1 MKRKINMQLLTIA
14 AVAMIATLILAVG
27 IFYELFQKEV
37 VDELK
42 AYAQVLSSTVNLQG
56 SNEYVYETNIDHIRV
71 TLIDENGKVTYDSYA
86 DEKIM
91 ENHSKR
97 KEVAEALTSGVG
109 EDSRI
114 SHTLSKNTFYYAIL
128 LKNGTILRVAKEVSS
143 IWNVFASGL
152 PIMLG
157 MAILI
162 YFICM
167 VLARF
172 LTRSIMEPIERLA
185 SDINHCSHI
194 STYKELIPFIQTI
207 QQQHEDIMRSA
218 KIRQEF
224 TANVSHELKTP
235 LTSISGYAE
244 LIENGMANGDDMI
257 RFARE
262 IRRNSERLLTLIND
276 IIRLSEL
283 DATEVE
289 VNFESVD
296 LYAIA
301 QNSMQLLAMNAQNHG
316 ITLSLEGEH
325 ANIVANRS
333 RIDEVVFNLCDNA
346 IRYNNRGG
354 KVMVHILKQDH
365 KVILSVKDTG
375 IGISKEHQERI
386 FERFYRVDQSRSKST
401 GGTGLGLAI
410 VKHIVAQHK
419 AELYLESEVGQG
431 TEIKIIFNEEKKDT
445 EE

>member
-1 MKRKINMQLLTIA
+1 MKRKINMQLLMIA
-14 AVAMIATLILAVG
+14 AVAMVATLVFAVG

-37 VDELK
+37 IDELK
-42 AYAQVLSSTVNLQG
+42 AYAEVLSSAVNLQG
-56 SNEYVYETNIDHIRV
+56 NNDYVQDMNINHIRV
-71 TLIDENGKVTYDSYA
+71 TLIDENGEVTYDSYA
-86 DEKIM
+86 DEKTM
-91 ENHSKR
+91 ENHSGR
-97 KEVAEALTSGVG
+97 KEVAEALTNGVG
-109 EDSRI
+109 EDSRM

-143 IWNVFASGL
+143 IWSVFASGL
-152 PIMLG
+152 PIIG
-157 MAILI
+157 SVAVLI
-162 YFICM
+162 YLICM

-172 LTRSIMEPIERLA
+172 LTKSLVAPIERLA
-185 SDINHCSHI
+185 NDINHRSHI

-207 QQQHEDIMRSA
+207 QKQHEDIMRSA
-218 KIRQEF
+218 KMRQEF